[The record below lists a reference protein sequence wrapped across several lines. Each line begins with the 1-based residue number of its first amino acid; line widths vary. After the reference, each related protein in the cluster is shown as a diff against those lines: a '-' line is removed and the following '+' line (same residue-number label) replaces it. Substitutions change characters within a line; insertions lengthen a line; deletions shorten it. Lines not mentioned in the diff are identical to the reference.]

1 MGGSFKWP
9 TVVEVAE
16 FRKKTRQV
24 ILDVIENTP
33 LELPVTQDSQWV
45 KPLGSCFKDMVDLC
59 GCPQQK
65 KNVMCY
71 LMHNHHKLYIIGKV
85 MKFTIQQ
92 KFFCLS
98 FDVIGKEW
106 GAST

>member
-1 MGGSFKWP
+1 MGVLSK
-9 TVVEVAE
+9 
-16 FRKKTRQV
+16 
-24 ILDVIENTP
+24 
-33 LELPVTQDSQWV
+33 
-45 KPLGSCFKDMVDLC
+45 
-59 GCPQQK
+59 K

-71 LMHNHHKLYIIGKV
+71 LMHNHHKLYIIEKV
-85 MKFTIQQ
+85 IKFTIQQ